1 MTAEGDSEI
10 DRPDFGAHRAPLQR
24 PRRVQNFPQLHLADF
39 KLQRF
44 ARYAQ
49 KMIGRIG
56 QSNLEATGTPGRRA
70 KRLSI

>member
-1 MTAEGDSEI
+1 MLEQI
-10 DRPDFGAHRAPLQR
+10 R
-24 PRRVQNFPQLHLADF
+24 QLHLADF